1 MNERAL
7 NRPRW
12 LLALFG
18 GALVLWTAWLI
29 RDLILSTVLAGFL
42 VVLFTP
48 LQRWLQPRLGN
59 RRMPTAMILTAIA
72 LLAVVLPVA
81 FVLYLLLA
89 QIAETLVTLK
99 AAIGRD
105 GLNQLFEGSLPPAA
119 LHIVHH
125 LQRYVPIPT
134 DRLQD
139 ELTSLAQRVPSK
151 LEGLMG
157 LSLRS
162 LVHLLFLGFGLF
174 YFFLDG
180 DRFVAFLR
188 DISPFEPHH
197 TRAFFNE
204 FDSVAW
210 AMVFGSGLSAVIGS
224 ALCVL
229 GYWLLQVPDAVFW
242 GVLTGLF
249 TLAPSIGS
257 ALIFVPLAAGLAVLG
272 HSWQAAGVVGFC
284 FVFIV
289 IINDSLVRPLLV
301 GQRLRLHPFV
311 ILLSIF
317 GGVEAYG
324 VPGLFVGPLAAAL
337 AVSVLRIYHRDQV
350 AYTVLPSEI
359 PGHVKVG
366 A

>member
-1 MNERAL
+1 VTERVSR
-7 NRPRW
+7 RPKW
-12 LLALFG
+12 LLTLFG
-18 GALVLWTAWLI
+18 GALLLWTAWLI

-42 VVLFTP
+42 VVLFWP
-48 LQRWLQPRLGN
+48 LQRWLQPKLGN
-59 RRMPTAMILTAIA
+59 RRMPTAMILTTIA

-81 FVLYLLLA
+81 FILYLLLS
-89 QIAETLVTLK
+89 QIADGLTELRT
-99 AAIGRD
+99 AIGRD
-105 GLNQLFEGSLPPAA
+105 GLNKLFEGSLPPAA
-119 LHIVHH
+119 LHAIHH
-125 LQRYVPIPT
+125 LQRYVPIPA

-139 ELTSLAQRVPSK
+139 ELTSLAQRVPRS
-151 LEGLMG
+151 LEGLAG

-180 DRFVAFLR
+180 DRFIAFLR
-188 DISPFEPHH
+188 DLSPFEPHH

-210 AMVFGSGLSAVIGS
+210 AMVFGSGLTAVIGS
-224 ALCVL
+224 ALCVV
-229 GYWLLQVPDAVFW
+229 GYWLLRVPSPVFW

-257 ALIFVPLAAGLAVLG
+257 ALIFIPLAAGLALMG
-272 HSWQAAGVVGFC
+272 HTWQALGVVGFC
-284 FVFIV
+284 FVFVV
-289 IINDSLVRPLLV
+289 ILNDSLLRPLLV

-337 AVSVLRIYHRDQV
+337 AVSVLRIYHRDEV
-350 AYTVLPSEI
+350 DYTVLPSEV

-366 A
+366 T